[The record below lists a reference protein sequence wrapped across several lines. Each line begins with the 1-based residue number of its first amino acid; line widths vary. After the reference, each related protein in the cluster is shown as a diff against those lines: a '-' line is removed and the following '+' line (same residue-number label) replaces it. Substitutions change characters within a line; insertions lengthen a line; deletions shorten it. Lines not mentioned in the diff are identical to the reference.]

1 MATLGLSSGRGR
13 LALRRSTRQYYVLPM
28 FRPLRLAEA
37 FEHVATADEW
47 RWFGPMVA
55 RRVMHFGLDGW
66 PLYTQDTLRRYDDL
80 YRKLLIRVHDKLR
93 SGEWLAR
100 GISPSL
106 GPESRPIDPALWDYM
121 DIVHRTEF
129 AEGGGHRLFIAAI
142 AGVQTV
148 RPPVPQAATAL
159 LRAQLTRFLLAPN
172 SLLLPGMR
180 SQNTRLLRT
189 CIATAAAQPNW
200 NLA

>member
-1 MATLGLSSGRGR
+1 
-13 LALRRSTRQYYVLPM
+13 M

-159 LRAQLTRFLLAPN
+159 LRAQLTRWIREQAKGAASP
-172 SLLLPGMR
+172 P
-180 SQNTRLLRT
+180 TRAEQL
-189 CIATAAAQPNW
+189 AAARDAFSEHKITS
-200 NLA
+200 NLYRDCRRAAELEPSMRQKGRPKAKGSNL